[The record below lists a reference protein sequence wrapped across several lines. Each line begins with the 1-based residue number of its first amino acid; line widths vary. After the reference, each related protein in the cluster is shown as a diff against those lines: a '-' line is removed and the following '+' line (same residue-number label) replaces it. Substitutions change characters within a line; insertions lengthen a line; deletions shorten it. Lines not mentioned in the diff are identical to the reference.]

1 MGGAGGARGRATPP
15 IVVARC
21 AGWGKGAVGGDGA
34 RHRINPHLFL
44 LLFLFLFFLVYFGGS
59 GGGVSEEEREGAEDD
74 DAGEKGRSERTHCT
88 LYPHCTH

>member
-34 RHRINPHLFL
+34 RHRINPHLFLL

-88 LYPHCTH
+88 L

>member
-1 MGGAGGARGRATPP
+1 VGGAGGARGRATAP

-59 GGGVSEEEREGAEDD
+59 GGGVSGVSEEEREGAEDD

-88 LYPHCTH
+88 L

>member
-34 RHRINPHLFL
+34 RHWINPHLLLL
-44 LLFLFLFFLVYFGGS
+44 LLFFFLFLLFLLFIFVYFGGS
-59 GGGVSEEEREGAEDD
+59 GGGLSGLSGLSGVIEEE
-74 DAGEKGRSERTHCT
+74 
-88 LYPHCTH
+88 

>member
-34 RHRINPHLFL
+34 RHWINPHLL
-44 LLFLFLFFLVYFGGS
+44 LLFLFLFLFFLLFIFVYFGGS
-59 GGGVSEEEREGAEDD
+59 GGGLGGLSGFSGVGEEE
-74 DAGEKGRSERTHCT
+74 
-88 LYPHCTH
+88 